1 MDSNMAD
8 LASELITKNSNFH
21 DLEKITKSVLE
32 HEQVKLQ
39 IPNKL
44 KYSGGFGIEGAALQ
58 VIATWLRSS
67 SSQIIHT
74 FVQDLDDPEAFADFC
89 NSLFGLCAVRLA
101 SEVWTHQKQTVPL
114 QNALMPAVPIFQN
127 IRAEHYK
134 EAFKGLY
141 LAIPSI
147 KAPVPRGGR
156 DREFDNPL
164 YNAGEVVGASK
175 FLQITKGALSATL
188 PQALKVEAIEE
199 SIVFNLSEILRE
211 LFTNTHRHART
222 SVKGNLYSKNFRAIS
237 FNFIELSASRMDE
250 LTASGVSALFLGDW
264 KPEGNEKFRA
274 IDITVV
280 DSGPG
285 YARRWHRLD
294 KDGLTID
301 LEKQAIVECF
311 KKNRSSDLT
320 DSSGSGLSN
329 VLRDLKSLKGWFR
342 LRTGRTLVEKSFFNN
357 QGTNDISL
365 SDINEKE
372 SFVEGV
378 VFNVVIPLKS
388 LAGK

>member
-1 MDSNMAD
+1 
-8 LASELITKNSNFH
+8 
-21 DLEKITKSVLE
+21 
-32 HEQVKLQ
+32 
-39 IPNKL
+39 
-44 KYSGGFGIEGAALQ
+44 
-58 VIATWLRSS
+58 
-67 SSQIIHT
+67 
-74 FVQDLDDPEAFADFC
+74 
-89 NSLFGLCAVRLA
+89 
-101 SEVWTHQKQTVPL
+101 
-114 QNALMPAVPIFQN
+114 
-127 IRAEHYK
+127 
-134 EAFKGLY
+134 
-141 LAIPSI
+141 
-147 KAPVPRGGR
+147 
-156 DREFDNPL
+156 
-164 YNAGEVVGASK
+164 
-175 FLQITKGALSATL
+175 
-188 PQALKVEAIEE
+188 
-199 SIVFNLSEILRE
+199 
-211 LFTNTHRHART
+211 
-222 SVKGNLYSKNFRAIS
+222 
-237 FNFIELSASRMDE
+237 MDE